1 MEYIDIV
8 GEREKEV
15 KWKRIKE
22 GRKFLLIIYLML
34 DVVLGIVRCYVIW
47 LFCVVRVFLFYVEVS
62 IMVSEDEFV

>member
-34 DVVLGIVRCYVIW
+34 DVVLGIVRCCVIW

>member
-34 DVVLGIVRCYVIW
+34 DVVLGIVRCYVI
-47 LFCVVRVFLFYVEVS
+47 
-62 IMVSEDEFV
+62 